1 MKRKEVLQK
10 LAQLI
15 DATTDREDRTQIQ
28 KDYLLIKVNK
38 CWVVKSTIER
48 KYFKD

>member
-1 MKRKEVLQK
+1 MTRKKVLQK

-15 DATTDREDRTQIQ
+15 DATTDREDKIKIQ
-28 KDYLLIKVNK
+28 KDYLLLKINN